1 MEARAGELDRL
12 RHEVA
17 ECEGKF
23 NEILA
28 KLNWTREGLANGQV
42 KRKKAKAGPESCEER
57 TEDRTAEYEKA
68 SEITERSGHYADLA
82 EISAIVDRNKELS
95 RHFTDL
101 NKLKRDLKR
110 RRMKYRTT
118 KCPPITYTEEIREL
132 IGNLME
138 IETTNACKEET
149 LHTNYKN

>member
-1 MEARAGELDRL
+1 MEARTGELDRL
-12 RHEVA
+12 RREVA

-23 NEILA
+23 NEVLT
-28 KLNWTREGLANGQV
+28 KLSRTKEGLANGQV
-42 KRKKAKAGPESCEER
+42 KGKKAKAGPQSCGEHAEER
-57 TEDRTAEYEKA
+57 ASAAEYEEA
-68 SEITERSGHYADLA
+68 SRNTERTGDYSDLA

-138 IETTNACKEET
+138 IETKNK
-149 LHTNYKN
+149 NYKS